1 MIKFRLS
8 TTLLSVL
15 TLLTTQVNAQ
25 DPAPS
30 LQDLVG
36 VRGSSGEMELQR
48 RDYQFIRTE
57 KSTSDAYSYWREE
70 STGKC
75 LVVRTSDGRYQSLVY
90 VPEFD
95 CQNPSSTN
103 PSNNTTAQGS
113 GENIRISFPR
123 GSNCGSYMGRV
134 NVGDTFLLSLSRE
147 QQLIIERKTSHD
159 YSVQAPNGQYLEV
172 IQRFPNNQNQY
183 WTGNQSG
190 DFKVNVASVPQGM
203 QIDIKF
209 CAYTGEGAL

>member
-1 MIKFRLS
+1 MIKVRLS
-8 TTLLSVL
+8 ATLLSLL

-48 RDYQFIRTE
+48 RGYQFIRTE
-57 KSTSDAYSYWREE
+57 KSSNDAYSYWREE

-90 VPEFD
+90 APEFD
-95 CQNPSSTN
+95 CKNSSSRD
-103 PSNNTTAQGS
+103 PSNNNTAQGS
-113 GENIRISFPR
+113 GKNIRISFPR

-134 NVGDTFLLSLSRE
+134 NVGDTFLLSLARE
-147 QQLIIERKTSHD
+147 QQLVIEKNTSHD

-190 DFKVNVASVPQGM
+190 DFRVNVASVPQGM